1 MGLGS
6 HNHQVVNFFHL
17 VGVLASVKQLGNV
30 CIRHHYL
37 GASETSSSRG
47 YGGGGPVPGRP
58 TGSCTVILGAQN
70 VKILIKNSRSLKIH
84 LRTLELCS
92 REVDLVCRHCPK
104 VFLII
109 IGIPKRN
116 VGYIFIISLNR
127 TLDLLLCKDSGFQTF

>member
-17 VGVLASVKQLGNV
+17 VGALASVKQLRNV

-47 YGGGGPVPGRP
+47 YGGGVCPRKTHRVR
-58 TGSCTVILGAQN
+58 TVILGAQN

-92 REVDLVCRHCPK
+92 REVDSVCRHCPK

-116 VGYIFIISLNR
+116 VGYIFIISLNG